1 MAGLL
6 GPAMRYVVTLPQRMG
21 PPRGRKHVEYYKSF
35 IHKDLFTETR
45 GAPASTAGAYAPTT
59 MATTPKRSS
68 AGAARA
74 LMAFILLVTAAACA
88 SSGGSSVLP
97 VQPPLDDSM
106 RAGPSRAELEAMAAQ
121 ADREAQAATDPE
133 VKRQKQADAASLHDR
148 LTNGDFHAGDRIAL
162 VVRGD
167 STLTDTVVVRG
178 GRVIQLPNLPDI
190 SLHGVLHS
198 ELDSY
203 LTKQLSKY
211 LRNPEVR
218 AQSLIQIAVL
228 GAVGKPGFYNLPTD
242 LTLTDAI
249 MLAGGPGQQSNVNN
263 TTIMRNNK
271 EVYGSDAVQRAFT
284 SGTTLDQMSLRAGDQ
299 IVVGDKGRKDWLR
312 ILQVVSLAAG
322 IIVSI
327 WAISS
332 R

>member
-1 MAGLL
+1 M
-6 GPAMRYVVTLPQRMG
+6 
-21 PPRGRKHVEYYKSF
+21 EYYKPF
-35 IHKDLFTETR
+35 IHKDFPKENP
-45 GAPASTAGAYAPTT
+45 GAQASTAGAYGATT
-59 MATTPKRSS
+59 MATTLERSS
-68 AGAARA
+68 MGAARA
-74 LMAFILLVTAAACA
+74 LLTLMLLVTATACA
-88 SSGGSSVLP
+88 SSRGSSVLP
-97 VQPPLDDSM
+97 VQPPMSDSM

-121 ADREAQAATDPE
+121 ADRDAQAATDPD
-133 VKRQKQADAASLHDR
+133 VKRQKQAEAASLHDR

-167 STLTDTVVVRG
+167 STLTDTVTVRG

-190 SLHGVLHS
+190 SLQGVLHS
-198 ELDSY
+198 ELDPY
-203 LTKQLSKY
+203 LTKELAKY

-228 GAVGKPGFYNLPTD
+228 GPVGKPGFYNLPTD

-249 MLAGGPGQQSNVNN
+249 MLAGGPGQQSNVND
-263 TTIMRNNK
+263 TRIVRSNK
-271 EVYGSDAVQRAFT
+271 EVYGSEAVQRAFT

-299 IVVGDKGRKDWLR
+299 IVVGEKGKKDWLR

-322 IIVSI
+322 IAVSI
-327 WAISS
+327 WAISN

>member
-1 MAGLL
+1 MV
-6 GPAMRYVVTLPQRMG
+6 MTFKR
-21 PPRGRKHVEYYKSF
+21 
-35 IHKDLFTETR
+35 
-45 GAPASTAGAYAPTT
+45 STAGAT
-59 MATTPKRSS
+59 
-68 AGAARA
+68 RA
-74 LMAFILLVTAAACA
+74 LLALLILAAAAACA
-88 SSGGSSVLP
+88 SSHGSSVLP
-97 VQPPLDDSM
+97 VQPPLTDSM
-106 RAGPSRAELEAMAAQ
+106 RAGPSRADLEAMAAK
-121 ADREAQAATDPE
+121 AEREAQAATDPD
-133 VKRQKQADAASLHDR
+133 VKRQKQAEAASLHER

-190 SLHGVLHS
+190 SLDGVLHS

-218 AQSLIQIAVL
+218 AQSLIQLAVL
-228 GAVGKPGFYNLPTD
+228 GAVGNPGFYNMPTD
-242 LTLTDAI
+242 MTLTDAI
-249 MLAGGPGQQSNVNN
+249 MLAGGPGQQSDVNR
-263 TTIMRNNK
+263 TTVVRNNK

-299 IVVGDKGRKDWLR
+299 IMVGEKGKKDWLR
-312 ILQVVSLAAG
+312 VLQVVSLAAG
-322 IIVSI
+322 IAVSI
-327 WAISS
+327 WAVSN